1 MVKFR
6 SVCAVSK
13 EEVVVL
19 NFIICDDEKEF
30 RNLIKS
36 EVDKFMMNYDV
47 EYKTYELES
56 YESDFESLARKEL
69 GFKVYF
75 FDIKTKNGS
84 GLDAARFIR
93 EELDDW
99 NSIIIIVTAF
109 AEYRYEALSNRLYL
123 LDFISKFDNCKT
135 KLKETLKIIYKQYNS
150 REKCLSYEYNYVLY
164 KIELK
169 NIIFIEKEQDS
180 KRCIVHTDYGN
191 FKAPFTLNAI
201 AKELDKSFLKVHKS
215 LILNVDKIRSYDT
228 KENEVLFVN
237 GMSTNLISRSGK
249 KELVK
254 YVANNN

>member
-1 MVKFR
+1 M
-6 SVCAVSK
+6 
-13 EEVVVL
+13 L
-19 NFIICDDEKEF
+19 NFVVCDEEKEF
-30 RNLIKS
+30 RELIIK
-36 EVDKFMMNYDV
+36 EIDKFMMNYDT
-47 EYKTYELES
+47 EYKKYECES
-56 YESDFESLARKEL
+56 YEEDFEELAKKDM

-123 LDFISKFDNCKT
+123 LDFISKFDNCKA

-150 REKCLSYEYNYVLY
+150 REKCLSYEYNYTLY

-169 NIIFIEKEQDS
+169 NIIYIEKEQDS
-180 KRCIVHTDYGN
+180 KRCIIHTTYGN
-191 FKAPFTLNAI
+191 FKAPFTLSAI
-201 AKELDKSFLKVHKS
+201 SKQLDKRFLKVHKS
-215 LILNVDKIRSYDT
+215 LILNVDKISTYDI

-237 GMSTNLISRSGK
+237 GTSTNLISRAGK
-249 KELVK
+249 KELIE
-254 YVANNN
+254 YVTNDN

>member
-1 MVKFR
+1 MVKFKGMR
-6 SVCAVSK
+6 NIK

-30 RNLIKS
+30 RKLIID
-36 EVDKFMMNYDV
+36 EIDKFMMSYDI
-47 EYKTYELES
+47 EYNKYEFDS
-56 YESDFESLARKEL
+56 YEEDFESLARKEM

-84 GLDAARFIR
+84 GLDAARFVR

-99 NSIIIIVTAF
+99 SSIIIIVTAF

-123 LDFISKFDNCKT
+123 LDFISKFDNCKQ

-150 REKCLSYEYNYVLY
+150 REKCLNYEYNYTLY

-169 NIIFIEKEQDS
+169 NIIFIENEQDT
-180 KRCIVHTDYGN
+180 KRCIVHTDYGT
-191 FKAPFTLNAI
+191 FKAPFTLSAI
-201 AKELDKSFLKVHKS
+201 SKQLDKRFLKVHKS
-215 LILNVDKIRSYDT
+215 LILNTDKIREYDT
-228 KENEVLFVN
+228 KENEVLFDN

-249 KELVK
+249 KELIE
-254 YVANNN
+254 YVTNNN

>member
-1 MVKFR
+1 M
-6 SVCAVSK
+6 
-13 EEVVVL
+13 L
-19 NFIICDDEKEF
+19 NFIICDDELEF
-30 RNLIKS
+30 RKLIID
-36 EVDKFMMNYDV
+36 EIDKFMMNYDA
-47 EYKTYELES
+47 EYKKYECEN
-56 YESDFESLARKEL
+56 YEKDFETLARKEL

-123 LDFISKFDNCKT
+123 LDFISKFDNCKS

-150 REKCLSYEYNYVLY
+150 REKCLSYEYNYTLY

-169 NIIFIEKEQDS
+169 DIIFIEKEQDS
-180 KRCIVHTDYGN
+180 KRCIIHASYGT
-191 FKAPFTLNAI
+191 FKAPFTLNALS
-201 AKELDKSFLKVHKS
+201 KQLDKRFLKVHKS
-215 LILNVDKIRSYDT
+215 MILNIDKISTYNT

-237 GMSTNLISRSGK
+237 GMSTNLISRAGK
-249 KELVK
+249 KELIE
-254 YVANNN
+254 YVTNNN

>member
-1 MVKFR
+1 M
-6 SVCAVSK
+6 
-13 EEVVVL
+13 L

-30 RNLIKS
+30 RDLIKI
-36 EVDKFMMNYDV
+36 EIDKFMMNYDT
-47 EYKTYELES
+47 EYKKYECEN
-56 YESDFESLARKEL
+56 YEKKFETLARKEI

-135 KLKETLKIIYKQYNS
+135 KLRETLKIVYKQYNN
-150 REKCLSYEYNYVLY
+150 REKCLSYEYNYTIY
-164 KIELK
+164 KIELR

-180 KRCIVHTDYGN
+180 KRCIVHTTYGN
-191 FKAPFTLNAI
+191 FKAPFTLTAI
-201 AKELDKSFLKVHKS
+201 YKQLDKRFLKVHKS
-215 LILNVDKIRSYDT
+215 LILNTDKIREYDT

-237 GMSTNLISRSGK
+237 GMSTNLISRAGK
-249 KELVK
+249 KELIE
-254 YVANNN
+254 YVTNVD